1 MGAGGVSVV
10 VAAADHKVEPSAV
23 FLSAQA
29 GGRHQMAQKKIN
41 AVRWRPSRCF
51 LPLIY
56 RHTRVVRVW
65 EMRAGDGQRNSTTT
79 GCASA
84 SLVLRTLP
92 QSAKGYAW
100 RRSGLGA
107 VIGTGA
113 R

>member
-51 LPLIY
+51 FAVDLQAHSSGP
-56 RHTRVVRVW
+56 RVGDASRRRPEKFNHDGVRLCV
-65 EMRAGDGQRNSTTT
+65 S
-79 GCASA
+79 
-84 SLVLRTLP
+84 
-92 QSAKGYAW
+92 
-100 RRSGLGA
+100 RS
-107 VIGTGA
+107 
-113 R
+113 